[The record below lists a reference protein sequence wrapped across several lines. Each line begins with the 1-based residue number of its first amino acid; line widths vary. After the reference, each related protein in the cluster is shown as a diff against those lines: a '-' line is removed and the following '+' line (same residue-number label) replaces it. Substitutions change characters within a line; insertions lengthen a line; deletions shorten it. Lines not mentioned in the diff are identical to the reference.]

1 MKLNNRGWGLT
12 EMLVISAILLLILIF
27 VAIMIYSLYNKLG
40 L

>member
-12 EMLVISAILLLILIF
+12 EMLVISAILLIILLF
-27 VAIMIYSLYNKLG
+27 VAIMIYSFYKNMG